1 MDDESAGG
9 CWFGCVQEEKH
20 DQHKELKN
28 LRLMRRRW
36 RRSGWEEGSWSSG
49 TSGPTS
55 NESYSSS
62 SVLNLSFR
70 VQ

>member
-28 LRLMRRRW
+28 LP
-36 RRSGWEEGSWSSG
+36 SID
-49 TSGPTS
+49 
-55 NESYSSS
+55 
-62 SVLNLSFR
+62 
-70 VQ
+70 VQTTMETQWMGRGILVIWYIRPHVE